1 MCTYFELAKVVEP
14 KRIAVAI
21 AEARQARNLLSAR
34 LHARNRE
41 ARVRAPWQANALRLL
56 HTAQSHLN
64 EKEAAL
70 EMQRMRYEQAIN
82 RRCDSTSRTTPLV
95 PRVSVPARCRHV
107 HAQPKAFE
115 LSAWRR

>member
-1 MCTYFELAKVVEP
+1 M
-14 KRIAVAI
+14 
-21 AEARQARNLLSAR
+21 
-34 LHARNRE
+34 
-41 ARVRAPWQANALRLL
+41 RAPWQANALRLL